1 MKLEFYQDTSQTE
14 RLKSESI
21 KILEAKKNELYHK
34 LDLDHQQLLSEIKV
48 TVYSCESYRLESK
61 VNLSKEKQKISA
73 DF

>member
-34 LDLDHQQLLSEIKV
+34 LDLDH
-48 TVYSCESYRLESK
+48 
-61 VNLSKEKQKISA
+61 
-73 DF
+73 